1 MMISLKQLTE
11 NLLLKIRRLFVKKEN
26 GIYYINGPETLP
38 PPLSKEEENII
49 FKKIED
55 GDDKVRDELIVHNLR
70 LVVYIAR
77 KFENSGAG
85 IEDLISIGTIGL
97 IKAINTFNPD
107 KKIRLATYAAKCID
121 NEILMLFRQDKKKER
136 EVSLNEPIGKDKEG
150 NEISLKD
157 IIGEDSEKK
166 QPDAVEDYM
175 FYEQIKCIYG
185 NIEKVLAPREIE
197 ILKYRY
203 GLFGAKECTQNE
215 LADRLGI
222 SRSYVSRIEKKAL
235 GKLRQVLIERKLM

>member
-1 MMISLKQLTE
+1 MKTFEKPLSAQEEKE
-11 NLLLKIRRLFVKKEN
+11 LLIKLREGDSAARNALIEKNMRLVAHIVKKYTSTERD
-26 GIYYINGPETLP
+26 YIN
-38 PPLSKEEENII
+38 
-49 FKKIED
+49 
-55 GDDKVRDELIVHNLR
+55 
-70 LVVYIAR
+70 
-77 KFENSGAG
+77 
-85 IEDLISIGTIGL
+85 EDLISVGTIGL
-97 IKAINTFNPD
+97 IKAVDSFDI
-107 KKIRLATYAAKCID
+107 
-121 NEILMLFRQDKKKER
+121 ER
-136 EVSLNEPIGKDKEG
+136 
-150 NEISLKD
+150 NEISIKD

-235 GKLRQVLIERKLM
+235 GKLRKVLIERKLM

>member
-1 MMISLKQLTE
+1 MKTFEKPLSAQEEKE
-11 NLLLKIRRLFVKKEN
+11 LLIKLREGDSVARNALIEKNMRLVAHIVKKYTSTERD
-26 GIYYINGPETLP
+26 YIN
-38 PPLSKEEENII
+38 
-49 FKKIED
+49 
-55 GDDKVRDELIVHNLR
+55 
-70 LVVYIAR
+70 
-77 KFENSGAG
+77 
-85 IEDLISIGTIGL
+85 EDLISVGTIGL
-97 IKAINTFNPD
+97 IKAVDSFDIERNVRFS
-107 KKIRLATYAAKCID
+107 TYAAKC
-121 NEILMLFRQDKKKER
+121 MLFRQDKKKER

-235 GKLRQVLIERKLM
+235 GKLREVLIERKLI

>member
-1 MMISLKQLTE
+1 MRPISTAL
-11 NLLLKIRRLFVKKEN
+11 IRDFSAADTLYIYFFTIECETVASLFKNHQWHIPKHFEVVLNRRNALIEKNMRLVAHIVKKYTSTERD
-26 GIYYINGPETLP
+26 YIN
-38 PPLSKEEENII
+38 
-49 FKKIED
+49 
-55 GDDKVRDELIVHNLR
+55 
-70 LVVYIAR
+70 
-77 KFENSGAG
+77 
-85 IEDLISIGTIGL
+85 EDLISVGTIGL
-97 IKAINTFNPD
+97 IKAVDSFDIERNVRFS
-107 KKIRLATYAAKCID
+107 TYAAKCID

-235 GKLRQVLIERKLM
+235 GKLREVLIERKLI

>member
-1 MMISLKQLTE
+1 MKTFEKPLSAQEEKE
-11 NLLLKIRRLFVKKEN
+11 LLIKLREGDSVARNALIEKNMRLVAHIVKKYTSTERD
-26 GIYYINGPETLP
+26 YIN
-38 PPLSKEEENII
+38 
-49 FKKIED
+49 
-55 GDDKVRDELIVHNLR
+55 
-70 LVVYIAR
+70 
-77 KFENSGAG
+77 
-85 IEDLISIGTIGL
+85 EDLISVGTIGL
-97 IKAINTFNPD
+97 IKAVDSFDIERNVRFS
-107 KKIRLATYAAKCID
+107 TYAAKCID

-136 EVSLNEPIGKDKEG
+136 EV
-150 NEISLKD
+150 SLKD

-235 GKLRQVLIERKLM
+235 GKLREVLIERKLI

>member
-1 MMISLKQLTE
+1 
-11 NLLLKIRRLFVKKEN
+11 
-26 GIYYINGPETLP
+26 
-38 PPLSKEEENII
+38 
-49 FKKIED
+49 
-55 GDDKVRDELIVHNLR
+55 
-70 LVVYIAR
+70 
-77 KFENSGAG
+77 
-85 IEDLISIGTIGL
+85 
-97 IKAINTFNPD
+97 
-107 KKIRLATYAAKCID
+107 
-121 NEILMLFRQDKKKER
+121 MLFRQDKKKER

-157 IIGEDSEKK
+157 IIGEDSGRK

-185 NIEKVLAPREIE
+185 NIKKVLAPREIE

-222 SRSYVSRIEKKAL
+222 SRSYVSRIEKKEHS
-235 GKLRQVLIERKLM
+235 KLREVLIDRKLM

>member
-1 MMISLKQLTE
+1 MRYNKVEICGINTSKLKVLNEKEKRELLIKARNGTE
-11 NLLLKIRRLFVKKEN
+11 SEKKMAREA
-26 GIYYINGPETLP
+26 
-38 PPLSKEEENII
+38 
-49 FKKIED
+49 
-55 GDDKVRDELIVHNLR
+55 LIKGNLR
-70 LVVYIAR
+70 LVLSVIQ
-77 KFENSGAG
+77 KFTNRGENLD
-85 IEDLISIGTIGL
+85 DLFQVGCIGL
-97 IKAINTFNPD
+97 IKAIDNFDINLD
-107 KKIRLATYAAKCID
+107 VRFSTYAAKCID

-235 GKLRQVLIERKLM
+235 GKLREVLIERKLI

>member
-1 MMISLKQLTE
+1 MGRRGPAKEPSSLTLIKG
-11 NLLLKIRRLFVKKEN
+11 NPGKRPINKKEPKPKPTAPKCPSWLN
-26 GIYYINGPETLP
+26 SDAKKMWRNLAPELEKLGLFTIVDGEAFAAACQSYGVWVQTEKVLME
-38 PPLSKEEENII
+38 KGRVM
-49 FKKIED
+49 KI
-55 GDDKVRDELIVHNLR
+55 GR
-70 LVVYIAR
+70 Y
-77 KFENSGAG
+77 
-85 IEDLISIGTIGL
+85 
-97 IKAINTFNPD
+97 
-107 KKIRLATYAAKCID
+107 
-121 NEILMLFRQDKKKER
+121 
-136 EVSLNEPIGKDKEG
+136 DKEG

-235 GKLRQVLIERKLM
+235 GKLREVLIERKLI